1 MTERLSD
8 RDRDELFE
16 HLSVPLQQAV
26 ARGDVDLDG
35 LLEEIT
41 GTTDAELCPW
51 CARRPVTTQSGLC
64 LPCHRRRLNEAL
76 SDRLA
81 ALEAQREANVLKTR
95 VRRERDILEPNRV
108 RQGSKAVVA

>member
-1 MTERLSD
+1 MSDLSD
-8 RDRDELFE
+8 RDRDELFG

-35 LLEEIT
+35 IIEQIT
-41 GTTDAELCPW
+41 DSAGAELCPW
-51 CARRPVTTQSGLC
+51 CARRPVSTVSGLC
-64 LPCHRRRLNEAL
+64 HTCHRRRLNEAMAE
-76 SDRLA
+76 RLA
-81 ALEAQREANVLKTR
+81 SLEAEREANVLKTR